1 MPTCQYRN
9 CGETLSTNRM
19 YCDAACCSAEWKLRK
34 GYRDPRKST
43 KSLRKAA
50 ENARAVMERGLTD
63 YVVLRIV
70 GDELR
75 YVGNASA
82 NKPEYAIR
90 LVIGQRD
97 RFRYTAIPAT
107 TWLRRFDGD
116 GTR

>member
-9 CGETLSTNRM
+9 CGETLDTDRK
-19 YCDAACCSAEWKLRK
+19 YCDSICGSAEWKLAH
-34 GYRDPRKST
+34 GYRDPRKR
-43 KSLRKAA
+43 LPKAA
-50 ENARAVMERGLTD
+50 RRGRAVKQRGLTD